1 MRQCGSVLPAGFC
14 STDGSA
20 GRVLLCWWCQLHGAK
35 SAEPVPLRVVLFQRN
50 TVRLSRGD
58 VSSHCRRQLH
68 LGLHR
73 VPGWVLLW
81 GGHRVA
87 SAVWTRLGR
96 DYAMT
101 LSSFIGVLLRQL
113 VTQAVCLAGL
123 PSGDWLFPEARD
135 GWFADR
141 LVCWW
146 RELCACSKECHVAG
160 VVFTL
165 FCTCAL
171 NFQVYCPANSS
182 TTQQVPNGYY
192 PTGTSGQRSG
202 IALCAAGSYCSG
214 GAVYPCASGRVGTTQ
229 GASNSLCDA
238 PCPAGKAPCAAISIC
253 SCIQAVSGQAGSFH
267 GCELFCLCWN
277 AWEQARTAPVA
288 LLPHCRAEMSR
299 CTARWARPLRKR
311 CHQATIPTA
320 RHLPPRLASCCA
332 LRDVLQRRT
341 SNVLHR
347 RILPRPDR

>member
-182 TTQQVPNGYY
+182 TTQLVRLPF
-192 PTGTSGQRSG
+192 
-202 IALCAAGSYCSG
+202 
-214 GAVYPCASGRVGTTQ
+214 
-229 GASNSLCDA
+229 
-238 PCPAGKAPCAAISIC
+238 AAISIC